1 MASWTYHKK
10 GRLTRGCILKGVGLT
25 SAFFFNSG
33 ISPQA
38 WIKRDVHDHLG
49 SRSYGVGGQSIHTTC
64 SSDDF
69 IKRRHLRCDPVYE
82 YLFKFDIWLWYFLW
96 MNCCVFDKVKC
107 FFECLVCWPAV
118 SDCWKGFIMLG
129 IFDWCDA
136 WYFYFNGVNF
146 CHVISFDIVNVFF
159 NICFKFWFGCFN
171 FSSDS
176 DYITRIFYPLFKW
189 CGNCGNILLLFNYF
203 WWKNYVV
210 SFTTLVSF

>member
-1 MASWTYHKK
+1 MS
-10 GRLTRGCILKGVGLT
+10 
-25 SAFFFNSG
+25 
-33 ISPQA
+33 
-38 WIKRDVHDHLG
+38 
-49 SRSYGVGGQSIHTTC
+49 
-64 SSDDF
+64 
-69 IKRRHLRCDPVYE
+69 CDPVYE

-136 WYFYFNGVNF
+136 WYFYVNGVNF

-203 WWKNYVV
+203 WWKKLCCFFYHLGIFLEAQCLWFEINQFISNFLRCFILFLSQLIQFFVFFLKHFMLFLKNLIRSRKHGLDCVV
-210 SFTTLVSF
+210 KVIFWHKWW